1 MLGVDRAI
9 AITILNR
16 AWGVVAGPATLVFIV
31 AYLTPTEQGFYFA
44 FAGVLGLQIFFELG
58 LGFVVMQTV
67 SHLMA
72 EQTLKANELIGEASA
87 VGRLGRLLTDLLR
100 WYGLACAAFIVTVMF
115 GGYWFLDRTP
125 ASAVVAWQQPWVL
138 VVPIFGLTIL
148 ANACFSFLEGMGL
161 VADVALARLSQALL
175 GFLSLWL
182 MFFLGFKLMALVAM
196 HAVYLLIS
204 SVWILGRHGPL
215 LRNLVERRAPAG
227 AIDWG
232 TEIWPFQWRIAVS
245 WMAGYCGT
253 QVITLIL
260 FAKLGAV
267 EAGRFGLTLT
277 ALSAVASGA
286 TAWVSTKAPQFGRL
300 VAASRFNEL
309 NQLYQRAFRGA
320 MVVGIFG
327 STLMLIIVAVLGALQ
342 FEMAQRFLPIGALV
356 AMAASIVVSI
366 KVSAEASYLRAFRRE
381 PYMWLSVVIG
391 LAQVVLAFFLVGLG
405 DVLWVAL
412 GYALVTIAIG
422 LFWAHSLFIRLRREY
437 LAGNP

>member
-9 AITILNR
+9 AITVLNR
-16 AWGVVAGPATLVFIV
+16 AWGVIAGPATLVFIV
-31 AYLTPTEQGFYFA
+31 AYLTPIEQGFYFA

-72 EQTLKANELIGEASA
+72 GQTLKTNEIIGDSNA

-100 WYGLACAAFIVTVMF
+100 WYGLACAAFIVIVMV
-115 GGYWFLDRTP
+115 GGYWFLGRTP
-125 ASAVVAWQQPWVL
+125 ASEMVAWQRPWL
-138 VVPIFGLTIL
+138 MVVPIFGLTIL
-148 ANACFSFLEGMGL
+148 SNASFSFLEGLGL
-161 VADVALARLSQALL
+161 VADVALARLLQALL
-175 GFLSLWL
+175 GFLSLWV

-196 HAVYLLIS
+196 HAIYLLIS
-204 SVWILGRHGPL
+204 GVWILGRHGQL
-215 LRNLVERRAPAG
+215 LRNLIEKRATAG

-232 TEIWPFQWRIAVS
+232 REIWPFQWRIAVS

-253 QVITLIL
+253 QAITLIL
-260 FAKLGAV
+260 FDRLGAV

-277 ALSAVASGA
+277 ALSAIASGA

-300 VAASRFNEL
+300 VAGSQFDEL

-327 STLMLIIVAVLGALQ
+327 TTLILVIVAMLDTLQ
-342 FEMAQRFLPIGALV
+342 FEIAERFVPFGALV
-356 AMAASIVVSI
+356 ALASATVISI

-381 PYMWLSVVIG
+381 PYMWLSLAIG
-391 LAQVVLAFFLVGLG
+391 LAQVLLAIFMARRG
-405 DVLWVAL
+405 DVFWVAA
-412 GYALVTIAIG
+412 GYASVWIAFG
-422 LFWAHSLFIRLRREY
+422 LFWAHSLFVRLRSEY
-437 LAGNP
+437 LAV

>member
-16 AWGVVAGPATLVFIV
+16 AWGVIAGPATLVFIA
-31 AYLTPTEQGFYFA
+31 AYLTPIEQGFYFA

-72 EQTLKANELIGEASA
+72 GQTLKEDEVIGDASA
-87 VGRLGRLLTDLLR
+87 VGRLGRLLRDLLR
-100 WYGLACAAFIVTVMF
+100 WYGLACAAFIVTVMC
-115 GGYWFLDRTP
+115 GGYWFLDRSP
-125 ASAVVAWQQPWVL
+125 ESAMVNWQLPWTL

-161 VADVALARLSQALL
+161 VADVALARLTQALL
-175 GFLSLWL
+175 GFLSLWI
-182 MFFLGFKLMALVAM
+182 MFFLDFKLMALVAM

-204 SVWILGRHGPL
+204 SVWILGRHGRL
-215 LRNLVERRAPAG
+215 LRNVMRKRASAG
-227 AIDWG
+227 AVDWRQ
-232 TEIWPFQWRIAVS
+232 EIWPFQWRIAVS

-267 EAGRFGLTLT
+267 EAGRFGLTIT
-277 ALSAVASGA
+277 ALGVLASGA
-286 TAWVSTKAPQFGRL
+286 SAWVSTKAPQFGRL
-300 VAASRFNEL
+300 VAGSRFDEL
-309 NQLYQRAFRGA
+309 DQLYQRAFRGA
-320 MVVGIFG
+320 MIVGIFG
-327 STLMLIIVAVLGALQ
+327 SILILTIVTMLNVLQ
-342 FEMAQRFLPIGALV
+342 FSIAERFLPLGAMV
-356 AMAASIVVSI
+356 ALAAAAVVSI

-391 LAQVVLAFFLVGLG
+391 LAQVALALFLAARG
-405 DVLWVAL
+405 DVLWVAV
-412 GYALVTIAIG
+412 GYASVSIVIG
-422 LFWAHSLFIRLRREY
+422 LSWAHSLFVRLRREY
-437 LAGNP
+437 LAV

>member
-16 AWGVVAGPATLVFIV
+16 AWGVIAGPATLVFIA
-31 AYLTPTEQGFYFA
+31 AYLTPIEQGFYFA

-72 EQTLKANELIGEASA
+72 GQTLKANEVIGDASA

-100 WYGLACAAFIVTVMF
+100 WYGLACAAFIVTVMW

-125 ASAVVAWQQPWVL
+125 ASAMVAWQQPWVL

-161 VADVALARLSQALL
+161 VADVALARLTQALL
-175 GFLSLWL
+175 GFSSLWI

-204 SVWILGRHGPL
+204 SAWILGRHGRL
-215 LRNLVERRAPAG
+215 LRNLIKKRATTGAVDWRR
-227 AIDWG
+227 
-232 TEIWPFQWRIAVS
+232 EIWPFQWRIAVS

-267 EAGRFGLTLT
+267 EAGRFGLTIT
-277 ALSAVASGA
+277 ALGVLASGA
-286 TAWVSTKAPQFGRL
+286 AAWVSTKAPQFGRL
-300 VAASRFNEL
+300 VAGSRFDEL
-309 NQLYQRAFRGA
+309 DQLYQRAVRGA
-320 MVVGIFG
+320 MIVGIFG
-327 STLMLIIVAVLGALQ
+327 STLILIIVTMLNVLQ
-342 FEMAQRFLPIGALV
+342 FSMAERFLPLGAMV
-356 AMAASIVVSI
+356 ALAAATIVSI
-366 KVSAEASYLRAFRRE
+366 KVHAEASYLRAFRRE

-391 LAQVVLAFFLVGLG
+391 LAQVSLAIFLAERG
-405 DVLWVAL
+405 DVLWVAV
-412 GYALVTIAIG
+412 GYASVSIVIG
-422 LFWAHSLFIRLRREY
+422 LSWAHLLFVRLRREY
-437 LAGNP
+437 LAA

>member
-16 AWGVVAGPATLVFIV
+16 AWGVIAGPATLVFIV
-31 AYLTPTEQGFYFA
+31 AYLTPIEQGFYFA

-72 EQTLKANELIGEASA
+72 GQALKANEIIGDASA
-87 VGRLGRLLTDLLR
+87 VGRLGRLLADLLR
-100 WYGLACAAFIVTVMF
+100 WYGLACAAFIVTVML

-125 ASAVVAWQQPWVL
+125 ASAVVAWQQPWIL

-175 GFLSLWL
+175 GFLSLWV

-204 SVWILGRHGPL
+204 SVWILGRHGRL
-215 LRNLVERRAPAG
+215 LRNLFEKRAPVG

-232 TEIWPFQWRIAVS
+232 REIWPFQWRIAVS

-300 VAASRFNEL
+300 VAVSRFDEL
-309 NQLYQRAFRGA
+309 DQLYQRAFRGA
-320 MVVGIFG
+320 MIVGIFG
-327 STLMLIIVAVLGALQ
+327 STLILAIVATLNALQFQMAERFLPLGAL
-342 FEMAQRFLPIGALV
+342 GALV
-356 AMAASIVVSI
+356 VSTVVSV

-391 LAQVVLAFFLVGLG
+391 LAQVVLAIFLASLSS
-405 DVLWVAL
+405 VLWVAV
-412 GYALVTIAIG
+412 GYACTSVVIG
-422 LFWAHSLFIRLRREY
+422 LFWAHSLFVRLRREY
-437 LAGNP
+437 LTV